1 LKPVKTT
8 CAYCGVGCGIIAT
21 PTGER
26 SATIAGDKS
35 HPANHGRLCSKGTHL
50 GETIGLEGR
59 LLYPEV
65 DGQRTDWDSALTHV
79 ADRFK
84 ATIAE
89 HGPESVAFY
98 VSGQLLTEDYYV
110 ANKLMKGF
118 IGTANIDTNSRLCM
132 ASAVAAHTRAFGEDV
147 VPCSYTDLD
156 EADLI
161 ILLGSNTAWCH
172 PVIWQRIEAA
182 REARGTKIVVI
193 DPRRTETAERAD
205 LHLAIAPDS
214 DVALFNGLLLEMR
227 ARFLLDG
234 AYMANS
240 VSTPDG
246 FWQDIGTVDVAKACD
261 IAPAQLEA
269 FYDLFAENPRTVTM
283 FSQGA
288 NQSVSGTDKG
298 NAIINV
304 HLATGRIGKPG
315 TGPFSITGQPNA
327 MGGREVGGLAS
338 MLAAHMGFSEAERDT
353 ARRFW
358 KSPTICPG
366 PGLKAVEMFNAVAD
380 GRIKAIWIMATNP
393 AVSMPDAGDV
403 RAALAKCPLVV
414 VSDCIADTD
423 TTALAHVKLP
433 ALGWGEK
440 DGTVTNSERMISRQ
454 RGFLNAPGE
463 AKPDWWIIAEV
474 AKRMGWAEAFDFP
487 NAASIFREYAA
498 QTGFENNGA
507 RVLDISEHAGLSDTD
522 YDAVKPFAWG
532 GHSPF
537 TDGRYP
543 TPDGKARIIPVK
555 YAPRSDGSRSFTLRL
570 NTGRYR
576 DQWHTMTRTGLSP
589 KLSQHRGEPLVEV
602 HPDTI
607 QRFGLADGGLAEVE
621 TASGKSVFRVASA
634 DDQRRQEIFVP
645 MHWTDQTS
653 GGGRAGLLASQDR
666 DPFSG
671 QPGFKNTAATIRPYA
686 PAWTGFLVTRE
697 QCALPDCA
705 YWTRIRT
712 AHGWL
717 TELAG
722 DSDPAMLAALLPAG
736 ERAEVQD
743 PRRGVVRAAVI
754 THGHLQGALFIARDG
769 GLPPREWMT
778 AQLGDEG
785 ASTIELLAGRPATP
799 QADRGPIICVC
810 FDIGMTTILDSIRAN
825 KLTTVETVG
834 AALNAGTNCGSCRP
848 AIARLL
854 QTEKEVEYV

>member
-1 LKPVKTT
+1 MKAVRTT

-26 SATIAGDKS
+26 RAAIEGDQS
-35 HPANHGRLCSKGTHL
+35 HPANYGRLCSKGTHL

-65 DGQRTDWDSALTHV
+65 GGKRTDWDTALTHV
-79 ADRFK
+79 AERFK
-84 ATIAE
+84 ATIAK

-132 ASAVAAHTRAFGEDV
+132 ASAVAAHNRAFGEDV

-182 REARGTKIVVI
+182 REKRGTKIVVI
-193 DPRRTETAERAD
+193 DPRCTETAGRAD

-214 DVALFNGLLLEMR
+214 DVALFNGLLFEMR
-227 ARFLLDG
+227 ARFMLDG
-234 AYMANS
+234 AYMANN
-240 VSTPDG
+240 VSTPDEL
-246 FWQDIGTVDVAKACD
+246 WHDLGTVDVAKVCD
-261 IAPAQLEA
+261 ISPAQLEA
-269 FYDLFAENPRTVTM
+269 FYDLFASSPRCVTL

-315 TGPFSITGQPNA
+315 AGPFSITGQPNA

-338 MLAAHMGFSEAERDT
+338 MLAVHMGFSDAERDI
-353 ARRFW
+353 AQRFW
-358 KSPTICPG
+358 KSPAICPG
-366 PGLKAVEMFNAVAD
+366 PGLKAVDMFNAVAD

-393 AVSMPDAGDV
+393 ADSMPDVGDV
-403 RAALAKCPLVV
+403 RAALANCPLVV
-414 VSDCIADTD
+414 VSDCIAETD
-423 TTALAHVKLP
+423 TTALARVKLP

-440 DGTVTNSERMISRQ
+440 DGTVTNSERVISRQ
-454 RGFLNAPGE
+454 RGFLDAPGE
-463 AKPDWWIIAEV
+463 AQPDWWIIAEV
-474 AKRMGWAEAFDFP
+474 AKRMGWADAFNYP

-498 QTGFENNGA
+498 QTGFENDGV
-507 RVLDISEHAGLSDTD
+507 RVLDISEHSGLSDAD
-522 YDAVKPFAWG
+522 YDAMKPFVWG
-532 GHSPF
+532 GSSPF
-537 TDGRYP
+537 ANHRYS
-543 TPDGKARIIPVK
+543 TPDGKARMVPVK
-555 YAPRSDGSRSFTLRL
+555 YTPRDDGSRSFALRL
-570 NTGRYR
+570 NSGRYR

-589 KLSQHRGEPLVEV
+589 KLSQHRREPLVEV
-602 HPDTI
+602 HPDTL
-607 QRFGLADGGLAEVE
+607 QRFELADGGLAEVE
-621 TASGKSVFRVASA
+621 TASGKSIFRVASVNG
-634 DDQRRQEIFVP
+634 QRRQEIFVP
-645 MHWTDQTS
+645 MHWTDRTS
-653 GGGRAGLLASQDR
+653 GGGRMGLLPSKDR
-666 DPFSG
+666 DPISG

-686 PAWTGFLVTRE
+686 PVWSGFLITRE
-697 QCALPDCA
+697 PTALPNCV

-722 DSDPAMLAALLPAG
+722 DNDPAMLAALLPDG
-736 ERAEVQD
+736 ERAEVRD
-743 PRRGVVRAAVI
+743 ARRGVVRSAVI
-754 THGHLQGALFIARDG
+754 IDGHLQGALFVARNG
-769 GLPPREWMT
+769 GLPPRDWLIE
-778 AQLGDEG
+778 QLGGDG
-785 ASTIELLAGRPATP
+785 ATTVELLAGRPATP
-799 QADRGPIICVC
+799 QADRGPIVCAC
-810 FDIGMTTILDSIRAN
+810 FDVGMTTILDSIRADT
-825 KLTTVETVG
+825 LTTVEAVG
-834 AALNAGTNCGSCRP
+834 CALNAGTNCGSCRP
-848 AIARLL
+848 AIAQLL
-854 QTEKEVEYV
+854 QNERQAEYV